1 MQALPVAKKAL
12 PVAEEVG
19 ACARFQTEV
28 MVWVA
33 RMANLAGLQTEVVI
47 EVVVHD
53 ESLDSADE
61 RHGMG
66 GYI

>member
-1 MQALPVAKKAL
+1 MRVFQA
-12 PVAEEVG
+12 
-19 ACARFQTEV
+19 EV
-28 MVWVA
+28 MVWAA
-33 RMANLAGLQTEVVI
+33 RRANLAGLQTEVVI

-53 ESLDSADE
+53 KSLESVDE